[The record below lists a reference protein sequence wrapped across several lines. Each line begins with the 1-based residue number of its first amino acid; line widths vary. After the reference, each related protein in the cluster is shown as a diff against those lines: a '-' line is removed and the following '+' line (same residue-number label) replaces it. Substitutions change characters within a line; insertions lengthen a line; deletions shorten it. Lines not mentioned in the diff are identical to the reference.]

1 MQGIGF
7 AMLTNVLAAR
17 LPFILILLVGFII
30 ALVRW
35 KKHPGVSLLVTLM
48 FAIEVIIVL
57 PFSLAAV
64 LIPTFV
70 SGYYLV
76 RSLGMIT
83 GAVSLIATLA
93 SAIVWILGLVAIFG
107 WRPAAAN
114 KNPSPQDGSS

>member
-35 KKHPGVSLLVTLM
+35 KKHPMVSLLVTLM
-48 FAIEVIIVL
+48 FAVEVIIVL

-93 SAIVWILGLVAIFG
+93 SAIVWILALVAIFG